1 MDIVIQPNQEII
13 RQIGGPQYRVYGR
26 KYRLNKY
33 CLEHKIKEGTPIPTD
48 DKVIDVTFEDTSPDA
63 IKKVLYDEYK
73 KHLNKE
79 D

>member
-1 MDIVIQPNQEII
+1 MEVNDETYFNVTF
-13 RQIGGPQYRVYGR
+13 Y
-26 KYRLNKY
+26 
-33 CLEHKIKEGTPIPTD
+33 KIKEGTPIPTD

-73 KHLNKE
+73 KHLSKE